1 MLVVNWTARDA
12 ETFLYAVC
20 AHVWYTHWELSFAVG
35 DFHLINCS
43 VGFAKHSDMLGLGA
57 HTMHLGEGFFILVVH
72 KDAF

>member
-1 MLVVNWTARDA
+1 MQKHFYMQSVHT
-12 ETFLYAVC
+12 C
-20 AHVWYTHWELSFAVG
+20 GTHTGNCCLRFG